1 MDNLQQIV
9 VQETTAP
16 FVRAL
21 AQYGTG
27 FIPET
32 QVEVVYSDLD
42 EQDKATWDA
51 FVAMIK
57 SKQAP
62 Q

>member
-1 MDNLQQIV
+1 MENLQQIV
-9 VQETTAP
+9 VQITTAP
-16 FVRAL
+16 QERSL

-27 FIPET
+27 IMPEI
-32 QVEVVYSDLD
+32 QVEVVYTDLD

-57 SKQAP
+57 SKQLA